1 MNKILSVTLAISL
14 MAILLV
20 GCNAENGK
28 IGNGINGTVT
38 DNQSAVSST
47 PGVSSATSNNDNDN
61 NVLEDIGDGISDE

>member
-38 DNQSAVSST
+38 DNQSAVSFHT
-47 PGVSSATSNNDNDN
+47 RCF
-61 NVLEDIGDGISDE
+61 ICYQQQR